1 MNTVG
6 IVQLPSPVLREKC
19 ADVTDFEEF
28 DSGLAGRLY
37 GACRDSGR
45 YGVAAPQI
53 GVPVRA
59 FAASLSKSPYPMV
72 LANPTVTSSWGSEV
86 ATEGCLSI
94 ADQWYVIERAA
105 TVNVVAYTRTGRKVE
120 MYARGTDARVLQH
133 EIDHLDG
140 VLIVDRA
147 NA

>member
-6 IVQLPSPVLREKC
+6 IVQLPAPVLREKC
-19 ADVTDFEEF
+19 LDVTDFVEF
-28 DSGLAGRLY
+28 HHGLAGRLY

-72 LANPTVTSSWGSEV
+72 LCNPVITRSWGSEM

-94 ADQWYVIERAA
+94 ADQWFFINRAT
-105 TVNVVAYTRTGRKVE
+105 TVNVTAYTRTGRKVD
-120 MYARGTDARVLQH
+120 MYAHGTDARVLQH